1 MFNSS
6 IESSLKQIVSEIEY
20 ENRRKELREEFLT
33 KGVRFYDKHGWGFI
47 RGGVKH
53 YEEKN

>member
-1 MFNSS
+1 MFDSS
-6 IESSLKQIVSEIEY
+6 IKSSLRQIVCEIEY